1 VEKAMNLV
9 DLREK
14 IDGLDDRIIRLLN
27 LRFRYA
33 LRTRKLKKAARDPE
47 RERSILLRV
56 RDRARPPADPE
67 ALSRI
72 YRKILAESRR
82 LQEKEKTYEDRHSRC
97 GKDGDLAGP
106 GARRGEL
113 RRRSRR
119 PAG

>member
-1 VEKAMNLV
+1 MSLE
-9 DLREK
+9 DLRER

-56 RDRARPPADPE
+56 RERTRPPADPE
-67 ALSRI
+67 ALARI

-82 LQEKEKTYEDRHSRC
+82 LQEKEKTS
-97 GKDGDLAGP
+97 
-106 GARRGEL
+106 
-113 RRRSRR
+113 
-119 PAG
+119 